1 MIGSDFVSP
10 SVLKL
15 GANQS
20 SVVAAVGGAL
30 VVGLSGAVTVQSL
43 RRLILPTGLLSVG
56 TAVVAATLGRGVGIG
71 AIAATG
77 VAAVALGSAGRLVAA
92 RLGAPSMVLVVPASF
107 ALLPGLTIFR
117 GLYELVAASGDSPG
131 SLTIQ
136 SGLTTLL
143 GAGAVLVAIATGTVF
158 GEILASPWDR
168 SVRDARPKGRD
179 GSPRSDDDEGGDL
192 RRA

>member
-1 MIGSDFVSP
+1 M
-10 SVLKL
+10 LKL
-15 GANQS
+15 SVNQS
-20 SVVAAVGGAL
+20 SVFAAVGGAL

-56 TAVVAATLGRGVGIG
+56 TAVVAAALGRGVGIG

-77 VAAVALGSAGRLVAA
+77 VAAVALGAAGRLVAA

-117 GLYELVAASGDSPG
+117 GLYELVAAGGDSPG

-143 GAGAVLVAIATGTVF
+143 GAGAILVAIATGTVF

-168 SVRDARPKGRD
+168 SARRARPEGRD
-179 GSPRSDDDEGGDL
+179 GREGRDDDSGDL